1 MPYNSDLPHPIY
13 PSILSPQ
20 LQSKIL
26 SHLWSTQIE
35 IEIKQKCIQNMIN
48 LFLRFF
54 SWNLDRIM
62 YMYGVKNKK
71 KKAEDGGGKEHG
83 DKGEEGRGR
92 WFG

>member
-1 MPYNSDLPHPIY
+1 
-13 PSILSPQ
+13 
-20 LQSKIL
+20 
-26 SHLWSTQIE
+26 
-35 IEIKQKCIQNMIN
+35 MIN